1 MMKTLSHLFNRR
13 WWWVTLLVIA
23 GIAVLISLGNWQL
36 DRRQQRITANAAL
49 AEQVAAQPISLNDP
63 TLDVAVLPELP
74 DRDVVAT
81 GEFDFS
87 QQYWLKLQ
95 NFAGQAG
102 GHLLAPLR
110 LEGRAEAVLVDRG
123 WVPFSEADP
132 ERWGQFDE
140 SGPVTIHG
148 VIRRSEA
155 SERAT
160 APTGDSREWFRVDVG
175 AIDERISSDLL
186 PVYLYQT
193 DDDGQTP
200 PLREQP
206 EIDLS
211 EGPHLSYALQ
221 WFTFALMLGVGYLF
235 FVHRAETRE

>member
-1 MMKTLSHLFNRR
+1 MIKTLSQLLSRR

-23 GIAVLISLGNWQL
+23 GIALLISLGNWQL
-36 DRRQQRITANAAL
+36 DRRQKRIAANAAL
-49 AEQVAAQPISLNDP
+49 AEQLAAEPVNLNDP
-63 TLDVAVLPELP
+63 ALDLAALPAMP
-74 DRDVVAT
+74 DRAVAAT

-87 QQYWLKLQ
+87 HQYWLKLQ

-110 LEGRAEAVLVDRG
+110 LEGRDEAVLVDRG

-132 ERWGQFDE
+132 QRWDQFDE
-140 SGPVTIHG
+140 NGPVTIHG

-155 SERAT
+155 SDRAT
-160 APTGDSREWFRVDVG
+160 APGGDSREWFRVDVG
-175 AIDERISSDLL
+175 AINERIPYDLL
-186 PVYLYQT
+186 PVYVYQT

-200 PLREQP
+200 PLRQPP

-235 FVHRAETRE
+235 FVHRAETRG